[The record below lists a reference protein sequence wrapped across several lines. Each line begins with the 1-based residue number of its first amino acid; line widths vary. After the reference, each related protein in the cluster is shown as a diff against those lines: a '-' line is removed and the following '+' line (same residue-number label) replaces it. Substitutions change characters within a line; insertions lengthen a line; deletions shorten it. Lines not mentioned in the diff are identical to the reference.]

1 MYGILLS
8 QNAATLTTYA
18 HVIGLPR
25 GWTPGPTRGIVK
37 WVEQSSGFPSGVV
50 EFNKTMSPGSS
61 GYQRKIPLI
70 STS

>member
-1 MYGILLS
+1 MYDILLS

-50 EFNKTMSPGSS
+50 EFNKTMSPGQVVINEKS
-61 GYQRKIPLI
+61 P
-70 STS
+70 